1 MSAHCSLGKLFDI
14 LDNDHDGRIDCLEL
28 LGGVALV
35 CQAPFEDKA
44 RFCFELYDFNLNATL
59 SRKEIVVMMMVSIC
73 GMNVLTGGEERL
85 EPKLEY
91 YEELALDAFNRADR
105 DGSGQIS
112 YDEFIFWARSNRE
125 LMQALEALSKMC
137 LSAKDDFDVDDSADE
152 ADETLYPEIDDL
164 RYKVIDDSTLS
175 KFESDAD
182 DEENFLDKT
191 GVIAD
196 VGEIVSVPNL
206 RRLELAVVQW
216 KGKIQEPT
224 NYYHST
230 EGIDT
235 NLELNW
241 VYGYKATASHN
252 LCYVGTSSNES
263 DTIVERKIVYTT
275 ATFGVVYN
283 ITSKEQSLYTGHDEE
298 ITCLAL
304 HPSSNLVASG
314 DKTNKIHIWNVST
327 CECVL
332 IIGGIINLGVNHLH
346 FSPSGDRLAAI
357 GLDPDHSIA
366 IYDTTTGNI
375 ISSANGLSKPN
386 YVNDIAYSPD
396 GTEIVIVGNKQIKYF
411 HAVNTN
417 KRAISSSFGRIGRGG
432 VIQMYLSV
440 IYFSDDVLVGCMS
453 GEIYRL
459 RKENCVQIIQAHGMN
474 EPVLSMH
481 FNISEGILV
490 TSGND
495 GLVKTWDSS
504 LKEIGQVLDMTE
516 DLDGDGRSDSGA
528 ADGIVIGLFSYKD
541 KILIGTKG
549 CDIFEATMPSN
560 PSEGYDL
567 SRITWGHSKSKI
579 NCMSLHPSR
588 DEFITCGKDK
598 TIRIWSIRSHEQ
610 LNIRQLHIQGTAVA
624 YNCTGDIVAM
634 GMIDGS
640 VALIDTTT
648 SLLRVYATFSHSS
661 SPISVICFSKDSKYL
676 IVGSKDTN
684 IYVYKRTNDKKY
696 ARYAICRGH
705 DSSIKHVDISVT
717 SNYIQSNGVHGELLY
732 WDMQGNPIKY
742 TATIRDVKWN
752 TNSCVYTWATQGIF
766 AEKSDYT
773 EVLCTDAVSDI
784 GVLVSGNKDRTINIY
799 KYPAPEACAS
809 HQTYVGH
816 ASKVRCVAF
825 NYSRRYVV
833 SVGANDGTILLWKH
847 ELQAG
852 DDSDTERKRASIV
865 KDMSEY
871 SEATVTRG
879 EGYFDNSSR
888 VGDGKTKIPSGDKIK
903 PVRPW
908 LSSVIEATEFKY
920 NNSSTDVDLELQWI
934 HGYRSH
940 DTKNNVRYSA
950 SGSIVYHA
958 ATICI
963 IFNKSTRKQKFI
975 NGAHTADIISLAEHP
990 SGQIFSTGDVAKDPR
1005 IVIWNS
1011 TDNTVIAKINKV
1023 HKGGIA
1029 FLSFNSRG
1037 NILASVGLDADNTLA
1052 LHDWGKGATIMHTFT
1067 DKRKV
1072 LCAGFLHSF
1081 LSQGKQYDVVVLGG
1095 EKYLKFW
1102 WSVGKNVKSQRAIWG
1117 LCIPSTIIS
1126 VASASSNVCVTGTV
1140 GGDLIIWH
1148 NFKAICSVQ
1157 NAYET
1162 LANQCLVE
1170 HYKNC
1175 KFIHKSPINSIW
1187 AIPGTIDEISIFPDE
1202 DINDRT
1208 IEHNF
1213 MKGYS
1218 ASCRYITGD
1227 KNGNV
1232 CIWRMYTYPTSKA
1245 KKVYDYDSSEYEL
1258 RLVKAF
1264 NIVQVMSNIITPGL
1278 GHISEYTVSPDD
1290 QSNSIRSITE
1300 RDGLILIGT
1309 VKSEIYE
1316 ITDDSIP
1323 FVEKTFKGSNQSPYH
1338 NGTLKFDTLPAQK
1351 LVSCNNKGELWGL
1364 VSHPHLPIYFTA
1376 CDDQSF
1382 RVWSLQDHK
1391 LISYCILPDKCRAI
1405 DIFPNVGNSEKREE
1419 IAIAVN
1425 NQVWIIPL
1433 ELVLNPHNKPGI
1445 AIDPELDGQEIS
1457 ICENVMPKP
1466 KFDTS
1471 VAKKRDPII
1480 LTAEKVAVSNETKE
1494 GLVSTV
1500 EVSLEGSA
1508 IVSNESESTDTK
1520 SGEEKDKLVDGVKT
1534 DAEGLPPIKNEANSE
1549 IKESAAQVT
1558 VVSTNLEKANNDRM
1572 SPRIKKLPIS
1582 DPALNIIGPSQWIQ
1596 EIKYSFDGSLLA
1608 VGCHDNNLYLYR
1620 TSDWELV
1627 NKNINDSPLTT
1638 GHTASVGR
1646 INFGVILTKS
1656 VTKINDKEFKSVKDG
1671 ESIQAI
1677 IANKAKGKR
1686 LESDLPK
1693 VGTSTGEKFSD
1704 DDKSKPQAAV
1714 NAAVVNSPDAN
1725 KSTERLI
1732 TVLFGS
1738 DYYEDRKEIVEYTK
1752 YIDVYGKILLL
1763 QIGNKRKLNE
1773 NDICIQTSAD
1783 DYQLLYW
1790 DCKGERLMHP
1800 SLLKDVWWAD
1810 YTCPYGWAVQGIWSS
1825 CSSDGDIN
1833 CVSRSHSWMK
1843 VPVLATADDFGRVQ
1857 LYNYPCTSEGAPEKS
1872 YGGHSGPISNIC
1884 FSHDDSYCVS
1894 IGEDDRCIFV
1904 WATDIQEEIRERM
1917 VLGLYAV
1924 NPKIVVYSGEDG
1936 ADYKKLANML
1946 LNNKDFM
1953 QIDGVAP
1960 LEIMEEVNDAEDVTL
1975 PVKLVITGGDQAQA
1989 VKPWKGAIRE
1999 PSNFKEP
2006 PNVAS
2011 APDSTLQLSFVYGYR
2026 GWDCRNNIGFA
2037 DSINEV
2043 VYHIAGIGIVY
2054 NSNDHTQVL
2063 NTEHDDDIISLA
2075 IHPAGHTVATGEI
2088 GPTPK
2093 IVIWDANTGVTIN
2106 TIKYHKK
2113 GVSALRFSGSGTLL
2127 VSIGMDNDR
2136 MVAVH
2141 NSSNCHLVGKGKVG
2155 KGIDIYCVNIIED
2168 KFLITG
2174 GKNHIKFWALPEPN
2188 QSVSELSSKGG
2199 IYNKT
2204 ITSKSVVS
2212 ATTIGQDF
2220 VTGMV
2225 DGKILLWKEK
2235 NNTKYIEAHDGPVT
2249 AMCNTGNSKNNEG
2262 GLRFISGGKD
2272 GFIHLWNQQFVKL
2285 WTLNLKESTPVS
2297 FKPEI
2302 QAVAWKDDRLLMGTK
2317 GSEIYEVNM
2326 LNPSEMY
2333 RWMQGHYQERA
2344 EAWGLAFHPSSNKV
2358 VTGSDD
2364 TTIRVWDFKCRQQIY
2379 VVSVNEK
2386 VRAVAYSPDGT
2397 QIAAST
2403 YDGRLHILSADLS
2416 VRIADVLVATEWSQC
2431 LVYSPDGSTIAVGS
2445 HDNSIYLLDTTTFSC
2460 RAMCKKH
2467 HSYVT
2472 ALDFSSDSKYLQSV
2486 SGDYEYLFWD
2496 VATGKH
2502 ITSTSDVRDVKWA
2515 TFTCMFGWPVQ
2526 GIWPAF
2532 ADGTDINSVDRN
2544 HSNSL
2549 IVTGDDMRRV
2559 KLFRYPSIKEKSAFK
2574 EYKGHSEHIMQV
2586 RFSYDGQYVAS
2597 IGGLDKTI
2605 CQWEVKNG
2613 R

>member
-1 MSAHCSLGKLFDI
+1 
-14 LDNDHDGRIDCLEL
+14 
-28 LGGVALV
+28 
-35 CQAPFEDKA
+35 
-44 RFCFELYDFNLNATL
+44 
-59 SRKEIVVMMMVSIC
+59 MMMESIC
-73 GMNVLTGGEERL
+73 GMNVLTGGDERL
-85 EPKLEY
+85 EPKIEY

-112 YDEFIFWARSNRE
+112 YDEFILWARSNRE
-125 LMQALEALSKMC
+125 LMQALETLSKIC

-152 ADETLYPEIDDL
+152 ADETLYPVIDDL
-164 RYKVIDDSTLS
+164 RYKIIDDTTLS
-175 KFESDAD
+175 KYESDGD
-182 DEENFLDKT
+182 DEDVVLDKT
-191 GVIAD
+191 GIIPD
-196 VGEIVSVPNL
+196 IGELVSLPNL
-206 RRLELAVVQW
+206 RKLELSVIQW

-224 NYYHST
+224 NYYPSA
-230 EGIDT
+230 EGVDT

-252 LCYVGTSSNES
+252 LCYVQTSSNDT
-263 DTIVERKIVYTT
+263 DTIKERKIVYTT

-283 ITSKEQSLYTGHDEE
+283 IASKEQSLYTGHDEE

-304 HPSSNLVASG
+304 HPSSNLVATG
-314 DKTNKIHIWNVST
+314 DKTNKIHIWNVSS

-332 IIGGIINLGVNHLH
+332 IIAGIINLGVNHLH
-346 FSPSGDRLAAI
+346 FSPTGDRLAAI

-366 IYDTTTGNI
+366 LYDTTTGNI

-396 GTEIVIVGNKQIKYF
+396 GTEIVIVGDKQIKYF

-432 VIQMYLSV
+432 VIQMYLSA
-440 IYFSDDVLVGCMS
+440 IYFNDDVLVGCMS

-459 RKENCVQIIQAHGMN
+459 RKENCVQIIQAHGFN

-495 GLVKTWDSS
+495 GLIKTWDSS

-516 DLDGDGRSDSGA
+516 DLDGDGKSDSGA
-528 ADGIVIGLFSYKD
+528 ADGIVIGLFSYQD

-624 YNCTGDIVAM
+624 YNCIGDVVAM

-640 VALIDTTT
+640 VALVDTTT

-661 SPISVICFSKDSKYL
+661 LPITVICFSKDSKYL

-684 IYVYKRTNDKKY
+684 IYVYKQTNDKKY

-705 DSSIKHVDISVT
+705 ESSIKHIDVSVT
-717 SNYIQSNGVHGELLY
+717 SNYIQSNGVQGELLY
-732 WDMQGNPIKY
+732 WDMQGNPIKH
-742 TATIRDVKWN
+742 TATIRDVRWN
-752 TNSCVYTWATQGIF
+752 TNTCVYTWATQGIF
-766 AEKSDYT
+766 AENSDYT
-773 EVLCTDAVSDI
+773 EVLCTDAISDI
-784 GVLVSGNKDRTINIY
+784 GVLVSGKKDRTINIY
-799 KYPAPEACAS
+799 KYPTPESCAS

-816 ASKVRCVAF
+816 ASKVKCVAF

-852 DDSDTERKRASIV
+852 DDSDTERRRASRV
-865 KDMSEY
+865 KKMSTLT
-871 SEATVTRG
+871 EAAVTRG
-879 EGYFDNSSR
+879 EGYFDNCTK
-888 VGDGKTKIPSGDKIK
+888 VEGGKTKIPSGDVVK

-908 LSSVIEATEFKY
+908 LSSVIEATEFKFS
-920 NNSSTDVDLELQWI
+920 NSSTDVDLELQWI

-950 SGSIVYHA
+950 SGSVVYHA

-963 IFNKSTRKQKFI
+963 VFNKSTRKQKFI

-1037 NILASVGLDADNTLA
+1037 NILASVGLDSDNTLV
-1052 LHDWGKGATIMHTFT
+1052 LHDWGKGATVMRTYT

-1072 LCAGFLHSF
+1072 LCAGFLYSD
-1081 LSQGKQYDVVVLGG
+1081 LSQGKQHDVVVLGG

-1117 LCIPSTIIS
+1117 LCVPSTIIS
-1126 VASASSNVCVTGTV
+1126 VASASSNVCVTGTIT
-1140 GGDLIIWH
+1140 GDLIIWH
-1148 NFKAICSVQ
+1148 NFKAICSVKDT
-1157 NAYET
+1157 YET
-1162 LANQCLVE
+1162 LAYHSPVD
-1170 HYKNC
+1170 HYKKC
-1175 KFIHKSPINSIW
+1175 KYLHKSPVNSIW
-1187 AIPGTIDEISIFPDE
+1187 AIPGTIDEISIFPNGDYK
-1202 DINDRT
+1202 DST

-1213 MKGYS
+1213 MNGYN
-1218 ASCRYITGD
+1218 ACCRYITGD

-1232 CIWRMYTYPTSKA
+1232 CIWRMYQSPKE
-1245 KKVYDYDSSEYEL
+1245 KIDEYDSSPYEL

-1264 NIVQVMSNIITPGL
+1264 NIVQAMSNIINPTR
-1278 GHISEYTVSPDD
+1278 GHIAEYTVIPDD

-1309 VKSEIYE
+1309 IKSEIYE

-1323 FVEKTFKGSNQSPYH
+1323 FIEKTFKGSNSFQSPYH
-1338 NGTLKFDTLPAQK
+1338 NGKLKYDTLPAQK

-1376 CDDQSF
+1376 SDDPSL

-1391 LISYCILPDKCRAI
+1391 LISYCMLPDKCRAI

-1425 NQVWIIPL
+1425 SQVWIIPL
-1433 ELVLNPHNKPGI
+1433 EILLNPHNKPGVT
-1445 AIDPELDGQEIS
+1445 IDPELDGKEINIS
-1457 ICENVMPKP
+1457 ESNTTVTKQI
-1466 KFDTS
+1466 D
-1471 VAKKRDPII
+1471 
-1480 LTAEKVAVSNETKE
+1480 EKAVPNEAKE
-1494 GLVSTV
+1494 GVVSTV
-1500 EVSLEGSA
+1500 EVSLEGSVT
-1508 IVSNESESTDTK
+1508 ISNEAGASDANS
-1520 SGEEKDKLVDGVKT
+1520 SEEKDKSDDGVKT

-1549 IKESAAQVT
+1549 IKEVSAPVIK
-1558 VVSTNLEKANNDRM
+1558 VSTNLEKVVGDEDIKV
-1572 SPRIKKLPIS
+1572 SKIKKIPSNNPELK
-1582 DPALNIIGPSQWIQ
+1582 IIGPSQWIQ
-1596 EIKYSFDGSLLA
+1596 EIKYSFDGSFLA

-1620 TSDWELV
+1620 TSNWELV
-1627 NKNINDSPLTT
+1627 NKKTNGTP
-1638 GHTASVGR
+1638 GHSASVGR

-1656 VTKINDKEFKSVKDG
+1656 VAKINDKEFKSVKDG
-1671 ESIQAI
+1671 ESIQSI
-1677 IANKAKGKR
+1677 LRNKAKVNEVK
-1686 LESDLPK
+1686 LEL
-1693 VGTSTGEKFSD
+1693 
-1704 DDKSKPQAAV
+1704 PQAGTEQKLIDGDKPNSQATMNTVAV
-1714 NAAVVNSPDAN
+1714 KSSDA
-1725 KSTERLI
+1725 KKPTERLI
-1732 TVLFGS
+1732 TVLLGS
-1738 DYYEDRKEIVEYTK
+1738 YYYEDKKEIVEYTK
-1752 YIDVYGKILLL
+1752 YVDEYGKILLL

-1790 DCKGERLMHP
+1790 NCKGERLMHP

-1833 CVSRSHSWMK
+1833 CVSRSRSWMK

-1872 YGGHSGPISNIC
+1872 YKGHSGPISNIC

-1894 IGEDDRCIFV
+1894 VGEDDRCIFV

-1917 VLGLYAV
+1917 ALGLYAF
-1924 NPKIVVYSGEDG
+1924 NPKIVVYSGDDS
-1936 ADYKKLANML
+1936 ADYKKLANIL
-1946 LNNKDFM
+1946 LNNQDAM

-1960 LEIMEEVNDAEDVTL
+1960 LEIIEEVSDAEHVTL
-1975 PVKLVITGGDQAQA
+1975 PVKLSTAAGDQAQA
-1989 VKPWKGAIRE
+1989 VKPWKGTIRE

-2006 PNVAS
+2006 PNAAS

-2043 VYHIAGIGIVY
+2043 VYHVAGIGIVY

-2093 IVIWDANTGVTIN
+2093 IVLWDANTGVTIN

-2113 GVSALRFSGSGTLL
+2113 GVSVLRFSGSGNLL
-2127 VSIGMDNDR
+2127 VSIGMDDDR

-2155 KGIDIYCVNIIED
+2155 KGIDIYCVNIIDD
-2168 KFLITG
+2168 KFLLTG
-2174 GKNHIKFWALPEPN
+2174 GKNHIKFWELPAPN

-2199 IYNKT
+2199 IYNKA
-2204 ITSKSVVS
+2204 ITSKTVVS

-2235 NNTKYIEAHDGPVT
+2235 NNTKYIEAHNGAVT

-2272 GFIHLWNQQFVKL
+2272 GFVHLWNQQFIKL

-2302 QAVAWKDDRLLMGTK
+2302 QALAWKDDRLLMGTK

-2344 EAWGLAFHPSSNKV
+2344 EAWGLACHPSSNKV

-2364 TTIRVWDFKCRQQIY
+2364 TTIRVWDFKCRQQIH
-2379 VVSVNEK
+2379 VVSLNEK

-2431 LVYSPDGSTIAVGS
+2431 LAYSPDGSTIAVGS
-2445 HDNSIYLLDTTTFSC
+2445 HDNTIYLLDTTTFSC
-2460 RAMCKKH
+2460 RARCKKH
-2467 HSYVT
+2467 HSYIT

-2502 ITSTSDVRDVKWA
+2502 ITSTSDVRDVKWV

-2526 GIWPAF
+2526 GIWPA
-2532 ADGTDINSVDRN
+2532 ASDGTDINSVDRN
-2544 HSNSL
+2544 NANSL
-2549 IVTGDDMRRV
+2549 VVTGDDMRRV

-2613 R
+2613 K